1 MRAERKITLSIVAI
15 GFLVVVGYFGFD
27 YYMGTRLVREL
38 CARDGGLRI
47 YQTTRAEGFLD
58 ETVANALYC
67 FSCFERL
74 AKKQFEYVDI
84 HVHGDPAI
92 ASPLAIQPGYYRLT
106 LGQHGDPRCE
116 QWAKN
121 VNLAEW
127 ARLQR
132 VVGIS
137 EQQCVAVEP
146 LPDLPIGPEL
156 SEVREKIPNE
166 RSVDVRV
173 DRWTIRH
180 TSTRKTLAEYRNYL
194 FYAHWDRIFNFAGGD
209 VPEPAAMCADVM
221 TIVDGINAL
230 SQRTLRTSMNQI
242 PKTND

>member
-38 CARDGGLRI
+38 CARDGGLRM
-47 YQTTRAEGFLD
+47 YQTTRAKGFLD

-137 EQQCVAVEP
+137 EQQCVAVDP

-209 VPEPAAMCADVM
+209 VPEPATAC
-221 TIVDGINAL
+221 DGAGAYSKAVL
-230 SQRTLRTSMNQI
+230 SLSERTLRTS
-242 PKTND
+242 TN